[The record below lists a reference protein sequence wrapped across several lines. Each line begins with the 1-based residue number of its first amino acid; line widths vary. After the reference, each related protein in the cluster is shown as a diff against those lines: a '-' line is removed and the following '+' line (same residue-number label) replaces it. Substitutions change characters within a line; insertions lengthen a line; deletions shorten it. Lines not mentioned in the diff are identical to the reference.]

1 MRHIVDSYYILQKQ
15 TSPMMIQNFKDLA
28 TSQKKKD
35 TLDILESGLEAAM
48 PENIL
53 PKFVTPNEIMVAGES
68 LKLDQFSNIYTVA
81 FGKAADSMTRAI
93 NAIIPIKGGIIVI
106 PKGSRSK
113 IKGKKFQIFN
123 AGHPKPNQISIK
135 AAKEVVKFLQNR
147 RENDLVIF
155 QVSGGAS
162 ALLALPEK
170 ITLNDKIHVTD
181 LLLRSGATIQEF
193 NCIRKHLSKI
203 KGGRLVKNLK
213 CHGISLVMSDVERDD
228 LSAIASGTTYM
239 DDTTF
244 VDALNIIKKYRL
256 ENKIPLEVLHV
267 LKNGVDEKIPETPK
281 KEKIKNYIV
290 ANNDDC
296 LKAMEAKA
304 KKLGYKVKKIQIFG
318 NIKEAVKIII
328 KNIPEEQENCLVFG
342 GETTVEVIG
351 KGSGGRSQEL
361 VLRILKNTQQ
371 LSKVCIAALGTDG
384 IDGNTLFA
392 GAITENV
399 KIEPTIVKEF
409 LKNNDSGRYFQKQ
422 KSNIVTGFTH
432 SNLMDIGIVLK

>member
-1 MRHIVDSYYILQKQ
+1 
-15 TSPMMIQNFKDLA
+15 MMIQNFKDLA

-35 TLDILESGLEAAM
+35 TLEILESGLEAAM

-53 PKFVTPNEIMVAGES
+53 PKFVTQNEIIVAGES
-68 LKLDQFSNIYTVA
+68 LKLDKFSNIYTVA

-123 AGHPKPNQISIK
+123 AGHPKPNQTSIK
-135 AAKEVVKFLQNR
+135 AAKEVIKFLQNR
-147 RENDLVIF
+147 RGDELVLF
-155 QVSGGAS
+155 LVSGGAS

-203 KGGRLVKNLK
+203 KGGKLVENLK
-213 CHGISLVMSDVERDD
+213 CHGIGLVMSDVEGDE

-239 DDTTF
+239 DNTTF
-244 VDALNIIKKYRL
+244 GDALNIIKKYKL
-256 ENKIPLEVLHV
+256 KNKIPLEVFHV
-267 LKNGVDEKIPETPK
+267 LRDGINDKIPETPK

-296 LKAMEAKA
+296 LKAMEVKA
-304 KKLGYKVKKIQIFG
+304 KKLGYEVKKIQIFG
-318 NIKEAVKIII
+318 NNKEAVKIII
-328 KNIPEEQENCLVFG
+328 KNIPKEQKNCLVFG

-351 KGSGGRSQEL
+351 KGSGGRNQEL

-371 LSKVCIAALGTDG
+371 LSKVCIAAMGTDG

-399 KIEPTIVKEF
+399 KIEPTTIKEF
-409 LKNNDSGRYFQKQ
+409 LKNNDSGRFFQKQ
-422 KSNIVTGFTH
+422 KSHIVTGFTH
-432 SNLMDIGIVLK
+432 SNLMDIGIILK